1 MNDIKNLSQIRS
13 LVMGNMPRTIVH
25 TARQPIPEGLKK
37 IIDTILLSSEDENNI
52 MEEDVFTASARAFR
66 DAEDDRAAAA
76 ALGVLYSE
84 ALKADDDIGRRVIR
98 EADDFLTSGRPV
110 YIREVMNQTGDESF
124 GPLLENSLFIERAI
138 KSGNMDLSLIVKH
151 LESLFTFKGTVIK
164 PDDRVEDTGR
174 WFDLI
179 CKKLIIR
186 CEAYLKD
193 KDAGT
198 QKPEEGSVTDREH
211 VITIM
216 EQTKNECD
224 AFERVLEDI
233 KAHRFDDED
242 ITWAVALN
250 EEVKK

>member
-25 TARQPIPEGLKK
+25 TARQPSPEGLKK
-37 IIDTILLSSEDENNI
+37 IIDTILLSSEDENDI
-52 MEEDVFTASARAFR
+52 TKEDVFTASARAFR

-84 ALKADDDIGRRVIR
+84 AAREDNDIGRQVIR
-98 EADDFLTSGRPV
+98 EVDDFLTRGRPV
-110 YIREVMNQTGDESF
+110 YIREVMNQTGEDRF

-164 PDDRVEDTGR
+164 PDDRIEDTGR

-179 CKKLIIR
+179 CKNLIIH
-186 CEAYLKD
+186 CEAYLKI

-198 QKPEEGSVTDREH
+198 QKPEEGSITDREH
-211 VITIM
+211 VIAILN
-216 EQTKNECD
+216 QTEAERD
-224 AFERVLEDI
+224 AFGRVLEDI
-233 KAHRFDDED
+233 KEHRFEGED